1 MCVCVLVRVLW
12 YSTRDAGGSGVAVIA
27 HVVIAAVVV
36 HSVDVARLRHGLL
49 LYQTHRSPSSTSIF
63 CLLLTIAYNK

>member
-12 YSTRDAGGSGVAVIA
+12 YSSWNAGGSGVVAIA
-27 HVVIAAVVV
+27 HVVIADVVV

-49 LYQTHRSPSSTSIF
+49 LYQTRRSPSSTSIF
-63 CLLLTIAYNK
+63 CMLLTIAYNK